1 MPFWYNWLHSES
13 PSSGCMLCLL
23 TKFLDYNLC
32 IFFLIN
38 LPFIFKIWDIH
49 RKFSCLEED
58 SSEKK
63 KSEMWWH
70 PIVIIYML
78 SLKNSVNVFQE
89 IFLVSSKAASYI
101 FYSRED
107 RFCWITVI
115 LPAYFFSLM
124 QNILDFLFQSHEWLV
139 TTDDYLSADY
149 GIQYRALF
157 ENIVTLF
164 YAGSNIVRCYYIYI

>member
-1 MPFWYNWLHSES
+1 MPFWCYWLHSES

-23 TKFLDYNLC
+23 TKFFDYNLC

-38 LPFIFKIWDIH
+38 LPFIFTIWVIH

-63 KSEMWWH
+63 NPEMWWH

-78 SLKNSVNVFQE
+78 SLKKIILMSFKRF
-89 IFLVSSKAASYI
+89 FLVSSKAASYI

-107 RFCWITVI
+107 RFCWIAVI
-115 LPAYFFSLM
+115 LPACFFSLM
-124 QNILDFLFQSHEWLV
+124 QNMLDFLCQSYLKLPWMTGYHWWLSFSRLWY
-139 TTDDYLSADY
+139 T
-149 GIQYRALF
+149 IQGFVWEYCNSVLCR
-157 ENIVTLF
+157 EQ
-164 YAGSNIVRCYYIYI
+164 YS